1 MFTGIA
7 KKIGLVSLPVKIG
20 CMAIAFAAITL
31 AASKV
36 EQTFAANSF
45 TIKTEFTTLQ
55 LESEIL
61 AYLAAD
67 AMKRDD
73 LAELDRMASAFF
85 KDTSLDAVA
94 ILGPDGQPRVSRG
107 GAASILY
114 DRELTEFLKSSSN
127 VQYYKGATISISPVR
142 MEGQTLG
149 SVIVRSP
156 EPHNAHLTAGGLG
169 QGLFISIL
177 ILLALTPLAFAM
189 ARYLLS
195 PFKHAAQSVSTG
207 EAEGVQTVFD
217 VMDNLDED
225 WSNAVKQTVQQYS
238 DQSKKYRK
246 LAMTDTVTGLAN
258 RTHFMHVMDHRIKQ
272 AGERTI
278 ALVLLDINRFHKVN
292 AAVGPRAADL
302 VLKEIAQRIHA
313 TLQQTDKLMRSD
325 VFEQAPSFVGRLG
338 ADQFAISIPFS
349 DDVTIERIT
358 KSIVVEVKRPMEID
372 GRRLELKID
381 VSASCSPRD
390 ADTAT
395 ELLKQAEL
403 AMKRAK
409 EKRDRQLFFY
419 DKSLAEDANDQ
430 MRLEDEIRSGVE
442 RGEFVAVY
450 QPKIELETGEVIG
463 AEALARWRRPDG
475 EVVSPGKFIP
485 KAEEMGLIAKL
496 GTSVLRDACM
506 AAAKWNFGT
515 RPVRV
520 AVNVSPFQFEDP
532 NFIPAVYEILDESG
546 IRPECLELEV
556 TETAAVENPEKVV
569 RIMRPLRAKG
579 VRLAIDDF
587 GTGHSNFTTVTR
599 LPFDVFKIDQQFVK
613 ALSTDPHAPAII
625 EMILAMAETLDQ
637 ETVAEGVETM
647 EQFDFLRRR
656 ACTIGQGYLFSPPLP
671 GHEFQSYVNHWRS
684 SSLIKRSA

>member
-7 KKIGLVSLPVKIG
+7 EKIGLVSLPVKIG
-20 CMAIAFAAITL
+20 CMAIAFAIITL

-36 EQTFAANSF
+36 EQTFAANNLE
-45 TIKTEFTTLQ
+45 IEAEYNTLR

-94 ILGPDGQPRVSRG
+94 ILGPNGQPRVSRG
-107 GAASILY
+107 SALSLLNDQG
-114 DRELTEFLKSSSN
+114 LTDFLKSSSN
-127 VQYYKGATISISPVR
+127 VQSYKGATISISPVR
-142 MEGQTLG
+142 LEGQTLG
-149 SVIVRSP
+149 AVILRSP
-156 EPHNAHLTAGGLG
+156 EPHNAHLGAEALG
-169 QGLFISIL
+169 EGMFISIL
-177 ILLALTPLAFAM
+177 ILLALTPIAFAM
-189 ARYLLS
+189 ARYILR
-195 PFKHAAQSVSTG
+195 PFKQAAKAVEEEG
-207 EAEGVQTVFD
+207 AEGYKSVFG

-225 WSNAVKQTVQQYS
+225 WSNAVKQAVQQYS

-258 RTHFMHVMDHRIKQ
+258 RPHFMHVMDHRIKH
-272 AGERTI
+272 AGEKSN
-278 ALVLLDINRFHKVN
+278 ALLLLDINRFHKVN
-292 AAVGPRAADL
+292 ATVGPRAADL

-313 TLQQTDKLMRSD
+313 SLKQVDKLMRKD
-325 VFEQAPSFVGRLG
+325 VYQQAPSFVGRLG
-338 ADQFAISIPFS
+338 ADQFAISVPFS
-349 DDVTIERIT
+349 DDVTIERMT
-358 KSIVVEVKRPMEID
+358 KSIVADVKRPLEIE

-381 VSASCSPRD
+381 ASASCSPRD
-390 ADTAT
+390 ADTSV

-403 AMKRAK
+403 AMKRSK
-409 EKRDRQLFFY
+409 EDRINTLFFY
-419 DKSLAEDANDQ
+419 NKSLAEDAHDQ
-430 MRLEDEIRSGVE
+430 MRLEDEIRGGVE

-450 QPKIELETGEVIG
+450 QPKVELETGEVIG

-475 EVVSPGKFIP
+475 EVVSPGVFIP

-506 AAAKWNFGT
+506 SAAKWNFGS

-520 AVNVSPFQFEDP
+520 AVNVSPYQFEDP

-546 IRPECLELEV
+546 ISPECLELEV
-556 TETAAVENPEKVV
+556 TESAAVENPEKVV
-569 RIMRPLRAKG
+569 RTMRPLRAKG

-599 LPFDVFKIDQQFVK
+599 MPFDVFKIDQQFVK
-613 ALSTDPHAPAII
+613 ALATDPHAPAII

-637 ETVAEGVETM
+637 ETVAEGVETVD
-647 EQFDFLRRR
+647 QFDFLRRR

-671 GHEFQSYVNHWRS
+671 GHEFQSFVNHWRS